1 MAANRFGSDTD
12 DQEPGGA
19 SSASDARGQGVPADG
34 RDVMVLGWPDQTGDK
49 SRRPTDA
56 AAALYRFTDRLYRA
70 LNPDDVYASALDAIA
85 EALGCERASIL
96 MFDADGVMRFVAWR
110 GLSEAY
116 RRAVDGHSPWSS
128 DTRDPQPICVDDVDG
143 ADFTDE
149 LKGTIKAEGIGA
161 LSFVPLVASGGL
173 AGKFMTYY
181 DRPHEFAQPEI
192 DLALTIARQL
202 SFSVERMR
210 AEEARARAEQ
220 KLREGE
226 ERERARAVE
235 LQAIMHAV
243 PALIWIAR
251 DSDCRTIAG
260 NLTAQS
266 FLRLPPGRNTSLSA
280 PDGERPD
287 HFEILADGRVLAPG
301 EQPMQRA
308 ARGEDIRDF
317 ESEIRFRDGTSHHL
331 LGNAVALRDSEQVVR
346 GAVAAFVDIT
356 ARKETERRLET
367 LNNIART
374 LSSELDLERLV
385 QKITDCATELCGAQF
400 GAFFYNV
407 TSARG
412 ESYLLYAL
420 SGVPREAFQRFGL
433 PRNTPLF
440 GPTFRG
446 MGVVRSADIR
456 RDPRYGRN
464 PPHRGMPEGH
474 LPVVSYLAVP
484 VVSRSGE
491 VHGGLF
497 FGHEKPDV
505 FTKAAEDIVAGI
517 AAHAAIAIDNA
528 RLYQAAA
535 RLGAI
540 VETSDDAIVSTD
552 LAGVL
557 KSWNRGAEKLYGYAA
572 DEVMGRPIAIL
583 LPPEERDED
592 AEIIER
598 IKRGE
603 RINPYE
609 TIRRRKDGSLVEVS
623 LTVSPL
629 KDASGKIVGASKI
642 ARDITERKQ
651 AQARQELLTDEIQ
664 HRTKNLFAVVHA
676 VVARSFAGKAT
687 IEEARTAV
695 LSRLESL
702 AQTHAMLMDKEW
714 HGADLAEIVRAEM
727 SPYLGR
733 VTIDGPSLELS
744 AKAAQNFAMALH
756 ELATNAAKYG
766 ALSNTVGQVHVHWR
780 MATSNGAATF
790 SFSWQERGGPT
801 VMPPERKGFGT
812 AVLEQV
818 MAEFVGQRPEMGFE
832 EEGFTYALE
841 CRLAAIA
848 AA

>member
-1 MAANRFGSDTD
+1 MAANQFGSDVAS
-12 DQEPGGA
+12 QEP
-19 SSASDARGQGVPADG
+19 SASDARAQRVPADA
-34 RDVMVLGWPDQTGDK
+34 RDVMALVWRDQTGTGEK
-49 SRRPTDA
+49 SRRPTDGA
-56 AAALYRFTDRLYRA
+56 VALYRFTDRLYRA
-70 LNPDDVYASALDAIA
+70 LSPDDVYASALDAIA

-110 GLSEAY
+110 GLSEDY
-116 RRAVDGHSPWSS
+116 RRAVDGHSPWSRE
-128 DTRDPQPICVDDVDG
+128 TRDPQPICVDDVDR
-143 ADFTDE
+143 ADFADE

-161 LSFVPLVASGGL
+161 LAFIPLVASGGL

-181 DRPHEFAQPEI
+181 DRPHEFTQPEI

-202 SFSVERMR
+202 SFSIERMW
-210 AEEARARAEQ
+210 AEEARARAER

-226 ERERARAVE
+226 ERERARAAE

-251 DSDCRTIAG
+251 DSDCRTITG
-260 NLTAQS
+260 NLAAQS
-266 FLRLPPGRNTSLSA
+266 FLRLPPEGNASLSA
-280 PDGERPD
+280 PEGERPD
-287 HFEILADGRVLAPG
+287 HFEVLADGRVLGP
-301 EQPMQRA
+301 EELPVQRA
-308 ARGEDIRDF
+308 AGGADIRDF

-331 LGNAVALRDSEQVVR
+331 LGNAVALRDSKQGVR

-356 ARKETERRLET
+356 ARKEAERRLET

-412 ESYLLYAL
+412 ESYLLYGL
-420 SGVPREAFQRFGL
+420 SGAPRDAFQRFGL

-505 FTKAAEDIVAGI
+505 FTKGAEDIVAGI

-540 VETSDDAIVSTD
+540 VEASDDAIVSMD

-557 KSWNRGAEKLYGYAA
+557 TSWNRGAEKLYGYAA
-572 DEVMGRPIAIL
+572 DEVMGRPVTIL
-583 LPPEERDED
+583 MPPEEHDEEPRIL
-592 AEIIER
+592 AR

-609 TIRRRKDGSLVEVS
+609 TIRRRRDGSLVEVS
-623 LTVSPL
+623 LAVSPL

-651 AQARQELLTDEIQ
+651 AEARQELLTHEIQ

-687 IEEARTAV
+687 IDEARTAV

-727 SPYLGR
+727 SPYVGR

-744 AKAAQNFAMALH
+744 AKAAQTFAMALH

-766 ALSNTVGQVHVHWR
+766 ALSNTAGQVHVHWR
-780 MATSNGAATF
+780 LVTSAGPATF

-801 VMPPERKGFGT
+801 VVQPVRKGFGT

-832 EEGFTYALE
+832 EEGFTYALQA
-841 CRLAAIA
+841 RLAAIA